1 VGIESECRNRFERA
15 LVPRH
20 SDFDKLSVLMGTILF
35 ISPLRDLPLSG
46 TYRHN
51 PWEGYWLNGDNKM
64 SLTWLAGGIFLITY
78 GLIVSERVN
87 RTVAALLGGVA
98 MILFGVIPQEQ
109 AFASIDWNV
118 IFLLAGMM
126 AIANLLRETGLFQ
139 WIAVQAVRLG
149 GGDPFRILIILS
161 LITAVASA
169 LLDNVTIVVLVAPIT
184 LFVAASLK
192 VSPMPF
198 LIAQILASNIGGAAT
213 LIGDP
218 PNILI
223 GSAAGID
230 FLTFAVNMTPI
241 IVLILIAFI
250 GLATVLFKKDL
261 QAGQSES
268 PDVAALE
275 TAELI
280 TDHPLLRKALIVMG
294 GVIVGFL
301 VHGALHLEPA
311 TIALAGATVLM
322 LWTGS
327 DPHHVLRDIEWST
340 LFFFIGLFITVEAV
354 VEVGIIDTL
363 AQGALSLTG
372 GNVAL
377 TSMLLIWLSAVAS
390 GIVDN
395 IPYTAT
401 MIPLVESMGQTM
413 PIEPL
418 WWSLALGADL
428 GGNATLVGAS
438 ANIVVANLAERSG
451 YPISFRTFL
460 AYGVITTLVSVI
472 FASVYVWIR
481 YL

>member
-1 VGIESECRNRFERA
+1 MNST
-15 LVPRH
+15 L
-20 SDFDKLSVLMGTILF
+20 
-35 ISPLRDLPLSG
+35 
-46 TYRHN
+46 
-51 PWEGYWLNGDNKM
+51 
-64 SLTWLAGGIFLITY
+64 LAAGVFLITY
-78 GLIVSERVN
+78 GLIVTERVN
-87 RTVAALLGGVA
+87 RTVAALLGGVV
-98 MILFGVIPQEQ
+98 MILLGVVTQEQ
-109 AFASIDWNV
+109 AFDAIDWNV

-126 AIANLLRETGLFQ
+126 IIANLLRETGLFQ

-149 GGDPFRILIILS
+149 RGDPLRILIILS
-161 LITAVASA
+161 LITAFSSG

-230 FLTFAVNMTPI
+230 FLTFTLNMTPI
-241 IVLILIAFI
+241 VLVILVVFV
-250 GLATVLFKKDL
+250 GLSVLMFRKEL
-261 QAGQSES
+261 HASRSGS
-268 PDVAALE
+268 PDVYALE

-280 TDHPLLRKALIVMG
+280 TDHKLLRKGLVVMG
-294 GVIVGFL
+294 GVTLGFMA
-301 VHGALHLEPA
+301 HGALHLEPA

-327 DPHHVLRDIEWST
+327 DPHDVLRDVEWST
-340 LFFFIGLFITVEAV
+340 LFFFVGLFITVEAL
-354 VEVGIIDTL
+354 VEVGIIDQL
-363 AQGALSLTG
+363 AQAALNLTG
-372 GNVAL
+372 GNLAL

-401 MIPLVESMGQTM
+401 MIPLVQRLGLTM

-451 YPISFRTFL
+451 YPISFRRFL
-460 AYGVITTLVSVI
+460 FYGVVTSFVSLV
-472 FASVYVWIR
+472 FASIYVWIR

>member
-1 VGIESECRNRFERA
+1 
-15 LVPRH
+15 
-20 SDFDKLSVLMGTILF
+20 
-35 ISPLRDLPLSG
+35 
-46 TYRHN
+46 
-51 PWEGYWLNGDNKM
+51 M

-149 GGDPFRILIILS
+149 GGNPFRILIILS

-198 LIAQILASNIGGAAT
+198 LVAQILASNIGGAAT

-230 FLTFAVNMTPI
+230 FLTFAVNMAPI
-241 IVLILIAFI
+241 IVLILIAFV
-250 GLATVLFKKDL
+250 GLAFLLFRKDL

-280 TDHPLLRKALIVMG
+280 TDHRLLRKALIVMG

-363 AQGALSLTG
+363 AQGALNLTG

-460 AYGVITTLVSVI
+460 AYGVITTLVSLI
-472 FASVYVWIR
+472 LASVYVGIR